1 MKTTWNEIRIGC
13 AAVGAWLGWFIGGFD
28 NLLYALLTFV
38 CLDYITGVLCACRER
53 QLSSEIGFMGI
64 CRKVLLF
71 VLVGVAHTLDATML
85 GSGSALRT
93 AAILFYLSNEG
104 LSIVENAA
112 RMGLPIPDRLQ
123 EALKQLRKQ
132 EYMPLACWSFI
143 TLAGLFLC
151 LGFE

>member
-1 MKTTWNEIRIGC
+1 MTWNEIRIGC
-13 AAVGAWLGWFIGGFD
+13 AAVSAWLGWFIGGFD

-93 AAILFYLSNEG
+93 ATILFYLSNEG
-104 LSIVENAA
+104 LSILENAA
-112 RMGLPIPDRLQ
+112 EFINIPQ
-123 EALKQLRKQ
+123 QLKDVLLQLRDKNAAKA
-132 EYMPLACWSFI
+132 EEKEES
-143 TLAGLFLC
+143 
-151 LGFE
+151 EE

>member
-1 MKTTWNEIRIGC
+1 MTWNEIQIGC
-13 AAVGAWLGWFIGGFD
+13 AVIGAWLGWFIGGFD

-38 CLDYITGVLCACRER
+38 CLDYVTGVLCACRER
-53 QLSSEIGFMGI
+53 QLSREIGFMGI

-71 VLVGVAHTLDATML
+71 GLVVVAQTLDETML

-93 AAILFYLSNEG
+93 ATILFYLSNEG

-123 EALKQLRKQ
+123 EALKQLRK
-132 EYMPLACWSFI
+132 
-143 TLAGLFLC
+143 
-151 LGFE
+151 